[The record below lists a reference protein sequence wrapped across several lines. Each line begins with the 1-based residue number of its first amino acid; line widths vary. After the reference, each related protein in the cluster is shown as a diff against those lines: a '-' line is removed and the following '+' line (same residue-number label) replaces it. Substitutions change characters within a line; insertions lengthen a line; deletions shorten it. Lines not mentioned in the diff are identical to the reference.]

1 MGKIQVLPFEVAN
14 LIAAGEVVDRPAS
27 AIKEMMENSIDA
39 GATHITV
46 EVQHGGVT
54 FMRVSDD
61 GCGMVPEDLPV
72 AVRRHATSKIREAED
87 LDGISTLGFR
97 GEALA
102 AIAAVSDLRLISRVK
117 DAPYGAMLEVSR
129 GQILGL
135 TERGCSAGTTVIAEN
150 LFANVPARRKF
161 LKRDVTE
168 TMAVSANVEKVA
180 LSHPE
185 IAVRLITDGTVRL
198 DTAGDG
204 KLQSVIW
211 AVYGKDFAGRLIL
224 LDSTYDGI
232 RVHGA
237 IGRSDNVRANRNAQ
251 NFFINHRYI
260 KSKTATAAL
269 EQAYVSYMP
278 QEKYP
283 VCVLYLEMNPE
294 RVDVNVHPAKLEV
307 KFSNEKP
314 VFEAIYYAVR
324 QALEENTTRPPLV
337 PDRKAGA
344 FVPSAKEAFV
354 PVESGT
360 AASSGRR
367 QLSMEFGNEAPS
379 GGTAQIR
386 MSAAEYVSRY
396 AGAPSTGARD
406 PEPQATVQRSQ
417 EEAQMLQQVQSLQQ
431 MQPLQQVQPQRQQ
444 LPPHQTQPVEP
455 SPLWQQT
462 PIGAGTGGQA
472 TGTVRAPM
480 PFLREQPVA
489 AAPDADAE
497 NASMPDGDASVP
509 PQKAEGADTAVPE
522 TGTVTDYRYV
532 GEVFNA
538 YLLVEIGDR
547 MLLIDKHAAHERII
561 FERLNRSRKRH
572 DGTGQTLMIPLEVM
586 MTAAEVQTLE
596 DYRAEIE
603 ALGFAFGAARNS
615 VSLCA
620 IPVGLEPEEA
630 TDLLTVIAAQLA
642 DGTGNA
648 ALTQDTLFEKAL
660 YQASCKAAIK
670 AGRVYPPEYGEQ
682 VVAQLMRL
690 PDITFCPHGRPVALE
705 MTKRELDRKF
715 ERT

>member
-211 AVYGKDFAGRLIL
+211 AMYGKDFAGRLIL

-344 FVPSAKEAFV
+344 FLPSAKEAFV
-354 PVESGT
+354 PVENGT

-396 AGAPSTGARD
+396 AGAPSPRET
-406 PEPQATVQRSQ
+406 EPQATVQRSQ
-417 EEAQMLQQVQSLQQ
+417 EAAQMLRQAQPPQQA
-431 MQPLQQVQPQRQQ
+431 QPQ
-444 LPPHQTQPVEP
+444 QTQPVEP
-455 SPLWQQT
+455 SPLWQQMPT
-462 PIGAGTGGQA
+462 GTGTGGQA
-472 TGTVRAPM
+472 TGTMRAPM

-489 AAPDADAE
+489 AAPDTDAE
-497 NASMPDGDASVP
+497 NVPMPDGDASVP
-509 PQKAEGADTAVPE
+509 PQEAEGADTAVPE

-603 ALGFAFGAARNS
+603 ALGFAFGAARNT